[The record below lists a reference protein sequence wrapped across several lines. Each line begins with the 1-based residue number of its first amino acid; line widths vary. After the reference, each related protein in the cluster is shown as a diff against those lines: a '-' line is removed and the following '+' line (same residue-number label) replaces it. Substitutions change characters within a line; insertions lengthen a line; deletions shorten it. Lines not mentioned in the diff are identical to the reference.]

1 MKKNKPR
8 NHVALNPLLRK
19 GGAHVRAK
27 SGERFAN
34 RQKMLKAA
42 REWKS
47 SRDFCVECGGAPNA
61 VLWPTRQGP
70 DIYPAL
76 LVQFK

>member
-47 SRDFCVECGGAPNA
+47 SRDFLCGVRWGSECRSMANPPKA
-61 VLWPTRQGP
+61 RHIPSASCA
-70 DIYPAL
+70 I
-76 LVQFK
+76 